1 MKKTKRQLKAL
12 ATLNLDLFEPEAI
25 SVPAPATIHALIQEY
40 AHPSAVA
47 VSSLEETKAPAL
59 PTELPSV
66 ADLYSLFDR
75 YNWMYFEG
83 SLRRPSIEY
92 SVRMTSAGAYL
103 PGRRLIRIGVKYHR
117 IFPEEV
123 ADTLK
128 HEMIHIIH
136 LKHNAA
142 FKAEAS
148 RIGASLR
155 ARSHPALRRPP
166 RYVYVC
172 DNCGCEYPRQKMLR
186 MASCGTCSTGG
197 RYDRRYKLRLKDS
210 LRRRQK
216 TLRR

>member
-12 ATLNLDLFEPEAI
+12 AALNLDLFEPEVI
-25 SVPAPATIHALIQEY
+25 SVPAPATIHARIRDC
-40 AHPSAVA
+40 ARPAAVA
-47 VSSLEETKAPAL
+47 VSSLDEVEAPELA
-59 PTELPSV
+59 TELPSV
-66 ADLYSLFDR
+66 AELYSLFDR

-83 SLRRPSIEY
+83 ALPRPSVEY
-92 SVRMTSAGAYL
+92 SPRMTSAGAYL
-103 PGRRLIRIGVKYHR
+103 PGRRLIRMGLKYHR
-117 IFPEEV
+117 IFPEEI

-136 LKHNAA
+136 LKHDAA

-155 ARSHPALRRPP
+155 AKSHPSLRRPP
-166 RYVYVC
+166 RYIYVC
-172 DNCGCEYPRQKMLR
+172 DNCGCEYPRQKRLR

-197 RYDRRYKLRLKDS
+197 RYDRRFKLRLKDS
-210 LRRRQK
+210 ANRRQK